1 MALCLLIAGAPGWAA
16 EGWVPGQI
24 TGDHRLFGAFV
35 EDGGII
41 QKGWLELAAAYAGE
55 GKGRDLS
62 GTLTVA
68 FRFGRDVEAGL
79 VAGLLSRQRE
89 AGATLFGAEIPEGVD
104 GAGFSDALVYGKY
117 RVIRSPFELAV
128 GAGVSFPV
136 AQQQSGRGPGVFQ
149 YRTFAGARKKFS
161 RATLVG
167 SLGAA
172 FRGDSRSFGEA
183 EGRSSVLAAAGVL
196 VPLGSNWTLV
206 AEIDQESARFA
217 GDKPD
222 GRVLAG
228 LDWRPMAN
236 FGVRGALGTALT
248 QGSPDRLATASL
260 FFHF

>member
-1 MALCLLIAGAPGWAA
+1 MAICLLAPVAPALAA
-16 EGWVPGQI
+16 EGTVPGLI
-24 TGDHRLFGAFV
+24 TGDHRLIRGFV
-35 EDGGII
+35 EDGGIV
-41 QKGWLELAAAYAGE
+41 QKGWLEVAAAYAGE
-55 GKGRDLS
+55 EKGRDLS
-62 GTLTVA
+62 GSITIA

-89 AGATLFGAEIPEGVD
+89 AGATLFGAEIPDSLD
-104 GAGFSDALVYGKY
+104 GTGFSDAMIYGKY

-128 GAGVSFPV
+128 GAGAILPL
-136 AQQQSGRGPGVFQ
+136 AQEESGRGPGVVQ

-167 SLGAA
+167 SVGAA
-172 FRGDSRSFGEA
+172 FRDDSRSSGKA
-183 EGRSSVLAAAGVL
+183 EGRTSLLAALGVL
-196 VPLGSNWTLV
+196 VPIRSTWTFV
-206 AEIDQESARFA
+206 GEIDHESTPFGRRM
-217 GDKPD
+217 PD

-248 QGSPDRLATASL
+248 RSAPDRLAIASL